1 MPLQLV
7 KSKSVITLQE
17 NNLIPV
23 NAIIW
28 TIIAIAL
35 MVTAYCE
42 WSKHG
47 EYTVVSFFASLV
59 FHGGFSLVIAMQID
73 ELICKKFNE
82 K

>member
-1 MPLQLV
+1 M
-7 KSKSVITLQE
+7 KHYTARK
-17 NNLIPV
+17 V

-28 TIIAIAL
+28 IIVTIAL
-35 MVTAYCE
+35 MAAAYCE
-42 WSKHG
+42 WSKYG

-59 FHGGFSLVIAMQID
+59 LHGGFSLVVAMQTD

>member
-1 MPLQLV
+1 M
-7 KSKSVITLQE
+7 KKNTARK
-17 NNLIPV
+17 V

-35 MVTAYCE
+35 MVAAYCE
-42 WSKHG
+42 WSKRG

-59 FHGGFSLVIAMQID
+59 FHGGFSLVVAIQID
-73 ELICKKFNE
+73 ELICKKFKE

>member
-1 MPLQLV
+1 M
-7 KSKSVITLQE
+7 KKNTARKA
-17 NNLIPV
+17 

-28 TIIAIAL
+28 IIIAIVL

-47 EYTVVSFFASLV
+47 EYTVFSFFASLV
-59 FHGGFSLVIAMQID
+59 FHGGFSLVVSMQID
-73 ELICKKFNE
+73 ELICKRFDK

>member
-1 MPLQLV
+1 MPLLFRRM
-7 KSKSVITLQE
+7 KCLSDMKKNTARK
-17 NNLIPV
+17 V
-23 NAIIW
+23 NTIIW

-59 FHGGFSLVIAMQID
+59 FHGGFSLVVAMQTD